1 MTDEANNQSGQART
15 RSKNLLIATS
25 IFGLL
30 YSWFIIAS
38 LIPSPEGSWVSSTVP
53 YEPPYPEQIFVV
65 LLFLLFLTGYLVV
78 WKNELIGGII
88 FLLYW
93 VAMWCVEI
101 FVLAP
106 IVGGDAGGGIAMGF
120 PLFVLG
126 ILFVRRWYKGKTVWT
141 VPPAAN

>member
-1 MTDEANNQSGQART
+1 MTDEVNNKPGQART

-30 YSWFIIAS
+30 YLWFIIS
-38 LIPSPEGSWVSSTVP
+38 SFIPSSDGSWVSSAVP
-53 YEPPYPEQIFVV
+53 FEPPYPEQIFVV
-65 LLFLLFLTGYLVV
+65 LLFLLFLIGYLAV

-93 VAMWCVEI
+93 VAMWFVEI
-101 FVLAP
+101 FVFAP
-106 IVGGDAGGGIAMGF
+106 IIGGDAGGGIAMGF

-126 ILFVRRWYKGKTVWT
+126 ILFIRHWYKGRSG
-141 VPPAAN
+141 